1 MNSRQ
6 RVLSAIEMTGP
17 DRVPLMHE
25 TLPGAWTRYGDA
37 LKDLYDKY
45 PDDVVHV
52 GSATF
57 GEFGPEIGAPSRDP
71 WGSLW
76 VRHNDEHKG
85 QVVFHPLADWAA
97 LDGYRPPDTADDE
110 MIASVVKRI
119 EENDGRKY
127 TLADGDTLWQRMYYL
142 HGFQAIIEDLLVHP
156 EPCAQLRDLILE
168 VILRRLRRLAA
179 LDGLDGVHFRD
190 DWGTQ
195 QALLIRPALWRDFF
209 KPSYARMFEVVRR
222 SGKHVWFHSDGVI
235 DQIIPDLME
244 LGAHVLNPQ
253 CNCMPRQR
261 LSELIAGQVCL
272 LGDLD
277 RQWTLPRGTTQDV
290 RDAVRKDIDT
300 YGRFQGGL
308 IARGEIAGDVPLEN
322 VEAMLDEMTRR
333 VAGGAPPILP
343 QHASHAHP

>member
-1 MNSRQ
+1 
-6 RVLSAIEMTGP
+6 MTGP
-17 DRVPLMHE
+17 DRVPLMHD
-25 TLPGAWTRYGDA
+25 TLPGARSRYGVA
-37 LKDLYDKY
+37 LEGLYRKY

-52 GSATF
+52 GSATS
-57 GEFGPEIGAPSRDP
+57 GEFGPEIGVPSRDP

-76 VRHNDEHKG
+76 VRQNDEHKG

-97 LDGYRPPDTADDE
+97 LDGYRPPDTASDE
-110 MIASVVKRI
+110 IIAGVAKRI

-127 TLADGDTLWQRMYYL
+127 TLAGGDTLWQRMYYL
-142 HGFQAIIEDLLVHP
+142 RGFQAINEDLLVEP
-156 EPCAQLRDLILE
+156 ERCAELRDLILE

-179 LDGLDGVHFRD
+179 LEGLDGVHFRD

-195 QALLIRPALWRDFF
+195 QALLIRPALWREFF
-209 KPSYARMFEVVRR
+209 KPAYARMFDVAGR

-235 DQIIPDLME
+235 AEIIPDLIE

-253 CNCMPRQR
+253 CNCMPGRR
-261 LSELIAGQVCL
+261 LSSLIAGKVCL

-277 RQWTLPRGTTQDV
+277 RQWTLPRGTPQDV
-290 RDAVRKDIDT
+290 RRAVREDIDT

-322 VEAMLDEMTRR
+322 VEAMLDEMTRYDSS
-333 VAGGAPPILP
+333 L
-343 QHASHAHP
+343 SAHRKR